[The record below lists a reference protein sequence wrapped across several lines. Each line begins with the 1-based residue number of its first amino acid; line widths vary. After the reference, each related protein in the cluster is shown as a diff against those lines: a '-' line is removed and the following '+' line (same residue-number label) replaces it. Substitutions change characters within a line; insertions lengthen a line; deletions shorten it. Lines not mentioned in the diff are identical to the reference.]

1 MARFP
6 RFMSTLTTNRQPPA
20 PLSENAR
27 NALLTLLGDEDP
39 EVYKVIRGTILSH
52 GPVVVDWLRPH
63 TISREP
69 VLRRRAL
76 DIIAHFER
84 QNTDNCFLGFCVSHG
99 EDLNLEQGIWLL
111 ARTRYPDLNIAAYE
125 AMLDSFAAEL
135 RERLDLS
142 GDIGVTLAT
151 INRFVFEHLE
161 FQGDAKDYYHPD
173 NSYLNRV
180 IDRRLGNPIS
190 ICVLYMLIAKRL
202 RLPITGI
209 GMPGHF
215 ICRHQSAVR
224 EYYIDVFNKGRLLS
238 RNDCVKFL
246 VSTGHESF
254 EIFLTPMS
262 PRRILLRMCS
272 NLHQI
277 YTNLGRPAEVE
288 RFQRY
293 IVALSK

>member
-1 MARFP
+1 MSALIIEP
-6 RFMSTLTTNRQPPA
+6 RVSA
-20 PLSENAR
+20 PLTDSTKT
-27 NALLTLLGDEDP
+27 ALLTLLTDEDP
-39 EVYKVIRGTILSH
+39 EVYKVIRGTILGH
-52 GPVVVDWLRPH
+52 GAAVVDWLRPH
-63 TISREP
+63 TIGREP
-69 VLRRRAL
+69 LLRRRARE
-76 DIIAHFER
+76 IITHFER

-99 EDLNLEQGIWLL
+99 EDLDLETGVWLL
-111 ARTRYPDLNIAAYE
+111 ARTCYPDLNRAAYE

-135 RERLDLS
+135 RERLDLH
-142 GDIGVTLAT
+142 GDVATILVT
-151 INRFVFEHLE
+151 INRYLFENPVKKLS
-161 FQGDAKDYYHPD
+161 FKGDTEGYYHPD
-173 NSYLNRV
+173 NSYLNKV

-190 ICVLYMLIAKRL
+190 LCVLYMLITKRL
-202 RLPITGI
+202 RLPITGV

-224 EYYIDVFNKGRLLS
+224 EHYIDVFNKGRLLS

-254 EIFLTPMS
+254 ELFLTPMS

-277 YTNLGRPAEVE
+277 YTNLGRAPECE

>member
-1 MARFP
+1 MALFR
-6 RFMSTLTTNRQPPA
+6 RLMSTLTTEQRLPA
-20 PLSENAR
+20 PLAESTK
-27 NALLTLLGDEDP
+27 NALLTLLADEDP
-39 EVYKVIRGTILSH
+39 EIYKQIRSTIVAH
-52 GPVVVDWLRPH
+52 GPAVVEWLRPH
-63 TISREP
+63 ALSRDP
-69 VLRRRAL
+69 LLRRRATE
-76 DIIAHFER
+76 IIAHFER

-99 EDLNLEQGIWLL
+99 EDLDLETGVWLL
-111 ARTRYPDLNIAAYE
+111 ARTRFPDLNIAAYE

-142 GDIGVTLAT
+142 GSVETTLST
-151 INRFVFEHLE
+151 INRYLFEHVA
-161 FQGDAKDYYHPD
+161 FRGDAKDYYHPD

-190 ICVLYMLIAKRL
+190 LCALYMMIAKRL
-202 RLPITGI
+202 RLPITGV

-224 EYYIDVFNKGRLLS
+224 EFYIDVFNKGRLLS

-254 EIFLTPMS
+254 ELFLTPMS

-277 YTNLGRPAEVE
+277 YTNLGRPEEVE